1 MDLVIDLPCG
11 DERWRREGS
20 GHRAPTCHPPPI
32 HRGTVKDTEY
42 LLRGSAIA
50 SPPRFQYSCCRV
62 WPLPGCTMLVLCG
75 HLTIRPLNVPRS
87 AAIQDTTQQVHSN
100 RPVCI
105 RLNYQLVLRATRP
118 AAADQEIR
126 MLIGDVEPA
135 EVVPSD
141 TREAFRYSLAEYN
154 ALGQFGG
161 AGARKP
167 LR

>member
-1 MDLVIDLPCG
+1 M
-11 DERWRREGS
+11 
-20 GHRAPTCHPPPI
+20 
-32 HRGTVKDTEY
+32 
-42 LLRGSAIA
+42 
-50 SPPRFQYSCCRV
+50 F
-62 WPLPGCTMLVLCG
+62 VLCG
-75 HLTIRPLNVPRS
+75 HLIIRPLDPSRS
-87 AAIQDTTQQVHSN
+87 TAMQEVSQELDCKGPA
-100 RPVCI
+100 CI

>member
-1 MDLVIDLPCG
+1 
-11 DERWRREGS
+11 
-20 GHRAPTCHPPPI
+20 
-32 HRGTVKDTEY
+32 
-42 LLRGSAIA
+42 
-50 SPPRFQYSCCRV
+50 
-62 WPLPGCTMLVLCG
+62 MLVLCG